1 VSGVETYGRDLAYVH
16 DTGFGEF
23 ARRAAPEL
31 LRRLRGAGLR
41 GGLVVDLGCGS
52 GIWARAL
59 LDAGYDVLGV
69 DVSADLLAIARERAP
84 GARLVHGSLFEAEL
98 PTGCAAVTA
107 IGECMSYAFD
117 PRAGRDGVAAL
128 LRRIHA
134 ILRPGGLLL
143 FDVAGPG
150 REPRPRR
157 TWTDGEGWVVCVDA
171 AEDAS
176 TRELTRTI
184 VVFRRVGAGDG
195 WRRSDERHVL
205 HLYDPDAVR
214 ADLRAAGFA
223 DVEALAAWGELDLSP
238 GHTAFAARR
247 PGE

>member
-1 VSGVETYGRDLAYVH
+1 MGPGGR
-16 DTGFGEF
+16 
-23 ARRAAPEL
+23 L
-31 LRRLRGAGLR
+31 LCL
-41 GGLVVDLGCGS
+41 
-52 GIWARAL
+52 
-59 LDAGYDVLGV
+59 
-69 DVSADLLAIARERAP
+69 DVSEEWTAIARAAWEKAGVADRIELRIGPALDTL
-84 GARLVHGSLFEAEL
+84 REL
-98 PTGCAAVTA
+98 PPVLFDL
-107 IGECMSYAFD
+107 AFVD
-117 PRAGRDGVAAL
+117 ADKVNYSAYYEELLPR
-128 LRRIHA
+128 I
-134 ILRPGGLLL
+134 RPGGLLL

-205 HLYDPDAVR
+205 RLYDPDAVR

-223 DVEALAAWGELDLSP
+223 DVEALAAWGELDLRP